1 MTSGK
6 VLENVVVP
14 RGPDVGCHVAPDY
27 WFICFVAKIVEF
39 SSFELVTSIGRLCLG
54 NRSGAIAP
62 NMGLVNTTHF
72 IKL

>member
-6 VLENVVVP
+6 VLANIVVP
-14 RGPDVGCHVAPDY
+14 CGPEVGCHVAPNY

-39 SSFELVTSIGRLCLG
+39 TSFELMTSIGRLFLG
-54 NRSGAIAP
+54 NRLGAP
-62 NMGLVNTTHF
+62 NMGLVNITHF